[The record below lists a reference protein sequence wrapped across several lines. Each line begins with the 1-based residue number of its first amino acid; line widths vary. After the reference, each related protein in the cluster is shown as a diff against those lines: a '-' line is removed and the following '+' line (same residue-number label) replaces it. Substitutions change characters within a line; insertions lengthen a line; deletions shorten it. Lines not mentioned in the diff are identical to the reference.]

1 MIYTILYYILN
12 MDTIFLCMKHMKIII
27 ISKKL
32 QKADIRY
39 MKELYQKYAEIKY
52 LIAKKNMEMDNKNKD
67 DSIIALEKLK
77 QEKLALQIKL
87 KNFQEEFV
95 EKNGRPIKTLED
107 QKPIRKDYLRYKE
120 LKKILQAS

>member
-1 MIYTILYYILN
+1 MQ
-12 MDTIFLCMKHMKIII
+12 III